1 MHALNKSLG
10 QHFLKDGGVAEKIVQ
25 AMGIRPGMQL
35 LEIGPGAGAL
45 TRLIA
50 PMEGIRF
57 RAVEID
63 GPKVTVLEKAFPVLK
78 GKILRGD
85 ILECDRPWEG
95 KFSIIG
101 NFPYNISSQ
110 ILLRVLEW
118 KDQVDRVV
126 GMFQK
131 EVAARV
137 VAPPGTKTY
146 GILSVLVQAFFNA
159 EYLFDVPPESFNPPP
174 RVMSGVIRL
183 TRNDNPFGVE
193 NMEQF
198 TRLVKTSF
206 GQRRK
211 ILRNP
216 ARALFDP
223 GILEE
228 EIFARRPEQLTIRQ
242 FADLSKRMKQY
253 G

>member
-1 MHALNKSLG
+1 
-10 QHFLKDGGVAEKIVQ
+10 
-25 AMGIRPGMQL
+25 
-35 LEIGPGAGAL
+35 
-45 TRLIA
+45 
-50 PMEGIRF
+50 
-57 RAVEID
+57 
-63 GPKVTVLEKAFPVLK
+63 
-78 GKILRGD
+78 
-85 ILECDRPWEG
+85 RPWEG